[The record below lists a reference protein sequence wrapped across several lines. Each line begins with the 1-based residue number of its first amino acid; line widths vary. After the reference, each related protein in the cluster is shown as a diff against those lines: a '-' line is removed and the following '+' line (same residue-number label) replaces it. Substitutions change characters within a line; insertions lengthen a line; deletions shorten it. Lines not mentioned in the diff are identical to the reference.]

1 MTVPHPPP
9 RRRLWLVIGGLVT
22 AVLLGLGALGA
33 WWLLTGRGVQQ
44 TQHTTTTEAMAP
56 ETISVHGTGANV
68 SLNGADVAEVTADIA
83 TAWYTSEPVVDTQQR
98 AQQLVVD
105 LYCRHRS
112 VPVWFSPSCSIEY
125 TAQVPSSAGATVEL
139 DSGKVAIE
147 NLAGELTLRTVAGD
161 ISVTDG
167 PQTLDARSSSGQI
180 DLEFSTPISHIEAQ
194 SVAGNITVLVPR
206 GETYRVL
213 TSSTTGTVSVAVDT
227 DTASETLIDARSS
240 TGNITVDYA
249 D

>member
-112 VPVWFSPSCSIEY
+112 IPVWFSPSCSIEY

-180 DLEFSTPISHIEAQ
+180 DLEFSTPHQ
-194 SVAGNITVLVPR
+194 S
-206 GETYRVL
+206 Y
-213 TSSTTGTVSVAVDT
+213 
-227 DTASETLIDARSS
+227 RSS
-240 TGNITVDYA
+240 IGGREYHGPSAARRNLPGAHQQHHRHSVCCSRHRHGIGNPH
-249 D
+249 